1 MHQFVQSVFSF
12 CVKINW
18 MFLNKFTMLTLKLI
32 LKNFS
37 TGQSQDRIFMNCRCL
52 PHALDDSVEAW
63 RISPFF
69 ILGLVLWKLIQFAM
83 SWSVQKE
90 RNERIFRHSESP
102 PKVILSAVILQ
113 TGRWDI
119 W

>member
-1 MHQFVQSVFSF
+1 
-12 CVKINW
+12 

-83 SWSVQKE
+83 SLSVQKE
-90 RNERIFRHSESP
+90 RKERIFRHSESP
-102 PKVILSAVILQ
+102 PKVILSAVIYRLVDGIYGNQ
-113 TGRWDI
+113 FRQYFYQLGSMYGLW
-119 W
+119 